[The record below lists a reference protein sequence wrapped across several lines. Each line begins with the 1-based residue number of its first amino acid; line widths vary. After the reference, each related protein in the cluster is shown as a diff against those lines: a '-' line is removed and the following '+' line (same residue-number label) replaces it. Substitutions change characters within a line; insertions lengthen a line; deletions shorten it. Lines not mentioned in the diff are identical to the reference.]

1 MIRRMRQLFKRF
13 SWLAACLLFLCTACL
28 SKKDY
33 SEEEVQVLMNQELN
47 RRLLEYRKVKI
58 KACYDEAFQ
67 AATHIAD
74 SLLIEQAYFERDTLS
89 RPPKP
94 IKPTEG
100 IPEVKGPDTIALKPL
115 FEGKKKKIK
124 MDTLG
129 KKNKGVR

>member
-1 MIRRMRQLFKRF
+1 MRQLFQRF
-13 SWLAACLLFLCTACL
+13 SWLAAGLLFLCTAC

-33 SEEEVQVLMNQELN
+33 TAEEVQILMNQELN
-47 RRLLEYRKVKI
+47 HRLVEYRKAKL

-74 SLLIEQAYFERDTLS
+74 SLLIAQAYFERDTLS

-100 IPEVKGPDTIALKPL
+100 IPEIKGPDTIALKPL
-115 FEGKKKKIK
+115 FEGKKKKMKI
-124 MDTLG
+124 DTLG
-129 KKNKGVR
+129 KKNKGVQ